1 MPSDPRTAAALAALA
16 APRER
21 FQSAV
26 VATLEEVRV
35 YLDTHRSAADDRL
48 GILAAELG
56 PIGTRYIDVSRLAGF
71 VAAEPGIA
79 AGSRAVLERA
89 LGVLREVASGGDDGF
104 VVNLPAGES
113 LYGFTTD
120 RFAELGRAMGAARV
134 VDAAR
139 NGRYRP
145 ADHDRWLARFPFASW
160 SQAERAVAPPLVVE
174 VDGADLRPA
183 GLAEFLDGAARIV
196 LVVRGETSPAPLV
209 RLVTPRTFVAQ
220 TADESMVARL
230 AACDGPGIVAVM
242 PERAARFVHDP
253 GAGPALAARLT
264 VSEIPSPDH
273 RKRTGAFT
281 VAQQNEELGQLRAL
295 QSAATAV
302 PAPTAL
308 TAESGPSA
316 DPVDKLAAWLLQ
328 QADLSGV

>member
-26 VATLEEVRV
+26 AATLEEVRV

-79 AGSRAVLERA
+79 PGSRAVLERA

-113 LYGFTTD
+113 LYGFTPTD
-120 RFAELGRAMGAARV
+120 SPSWDGYARTR

-139 NGRYRP
+139 SAAIGRRTTIGGLPGSRSRRGARP
-145 ADHDRWLARFPFASW
+145 SARLRLLSSSRWTALT
-160 SQAERAVAPPLVVE
+160 
-174 VDGADLRPA
+174 GGPA
-183 GLAEFLDGAARIV
+183 GLAEFPDGAA
-196 LVVRGETSPAPLV
+196 
-209 RLVTPRTFVAQ
+209 
-220 TADESMVARL
+220 
-230 AACDGPGIVAVM
+230 
-242 PERAARFVHDP
+242 
-253 GAGPALAARLT
+253 
-264 VSEIPSPDH
+264 
-273 RKRTGAFT
+273 
-281 VAQQNEELGQLRAL
+281 
-295 QSAATAV
+295 
-302 PAPTAL
+302 
-308 TAESGPSA
+308 
-316 DPVDKLAAWLLQ
+316 
-328 QADLSGV
+328 